1 MHPWHRNF
9 FPTTMALYIFHA
21 FILSLTLQAPLVS
34 ELQFD
39 QKNLLDMESR
49 FAYLTRVS

>member
-34 ELQFD
+34 ELQ
-39 QKNLLDMESR
+39 MSH
-49 FAYLTRVS
+49 

>member
-34 ELQFD
+34 ELQI
-39 QKNLLDMESR
+39 L
-49 FAYLTRVS
+49 